1 MKINSLIENKL
12 LQYLSNETSKE
23 ALYGWAIDMLHNM
36 LKGAVCEI
44 TYLEVWGIITE
55 LTTIDDMD
63 DFSCG
68 ELVRRLSRILSGD
81 ECASF
86 TFAFRIPKRFVLIDL
101 LQIEDVLHKY
111 LREKHLTESEI
122 LELKLVA
129 DKRSSR
135 FDTLNGLL
143 KLQIIDLINLGYEF
157 NDDENCVEFGLKST
171 VFISE
176 DASMSLEDELL
187 LKIIILLECYNGKRC
202 FYVHVTYNNGIGSIS
217 IQA

>member
-202 FYVHVTYNNGIGSIS
+202 FYVHVTYNNGISSIS
-217 IQA
+217 IRA